1 MPRLIDAEDIKDYWV
16 ECEGAKEEFIKENLP
31 DDADYNDYSD
41 FFDKTLQAF
50 KNVIDTSPT
59 IDAEPVVHGHWIH
72 NTDDFTPKKRCSHC
86 GYNKP
91 VVAGEN
97 IDQEPDDFCNKC
109 GAKMD
114 EE

>member
-1 MPRLIDAEDIKDYWV
+1 MNFVDTGEYIIRAMCIIIGIVLGLGLSLLKEDKI
-16 ECEGAKEEFIKENLP
+16 IN
-31 DDADYNDYSD
+31 
-41 FFDKTLQAF
+41 
-50 KNVIDTSPT
+50 
-59 IDAEPVVHGHWIH
+59 PVVHGHWIH

-114 EE
+114 EEAEQE